1 MLSILAAALS
11 VPPLLIACY
20 YAAMSVAGTRRRPGP
35 ARPAAWPRVGVLV
48 PAHNEAPSVGATIRS
63 ARAQAYP
70 PDRVRVLVVADNC
83 SDDTAGAA
91 RRLGAEVLVRAD
103 PTRRGKGYALELGV
117 AELLT
122 DCDGV
127 LVLDADCD
135 LPPGCLAECAGEL
148 GRGAAAVQ
156 LARLPRASAAPGAP
170 ELVASV
176 GSAIENAVSAGRA
189 RLGLSAALRG
199 SGMLFARDTL
209 VRVPMATYG
218 LVEDA
223 EYGAKLAEAG
233 VRVGF
238 RADVVVRG
246 EVPADRAVLAR
257 QRARWGAALAGGT
270 PRERLGRA
278 LHSKPLVL
286 AHLGLSTAL
295 LVALIFAST
304 ESGAAPFALLAAA
317 GAWLLTLFVYGRGI
331 REVSSWGAVFGSAAG
346 LVAAVAGILRANASA
361 ASGGVRAWERTARAA
376 ELAGR

>member
-11 VPPLLIACY
+11 VPPLLIAAY
-20 YAAMSVAGTRRRPGP
+20 YAATTLAGTRRRPEP

-48 PAHNEAPSVGATIRS
+48 PAHNEALSIGATIRS

-70 PDRVRVLVVADNC
+70 PGRVRVLVVADNC
-83 SDDTAGAA
+83 SDDTAKVA

-117 AELLT
+117 AELLA

-148 GRGAAAVQ
+148 ARGAAAVQ
-156 LARLPRASAAPGAP
+156 LARLPRASPRPAPA
-170 ELVASV
+170 ELVALV

-199 SGMLFARDTL
+199 SGMLLARETL
-209 VRVPMATYG
+209 ARVPMATYG

-246 EVPADRAVLAR
+246 EVPADGAVLAR
-257 QRARWGAALAGGT
+257 QRVRWGAALAGGT
-270 PRERLGRA
+270 RRERLGRA

-286 AHLGLSTAL
+286 AHSALSTAL
-295 LVALIFAST
+295 LAAVCALT
-304 ESGAAPFALLAAA
+304 ESAAGPFALLAVAA
-317 GAWLLTLFVYGRGI
+317 AWLLTLWVYGRAI
-331 REVSSWGAVFGSAAG
+331 RQVSSWGAVLGSAAG

-361 ASGGVRAWERTARAA
+361 ATGGVRAWERTTRAA